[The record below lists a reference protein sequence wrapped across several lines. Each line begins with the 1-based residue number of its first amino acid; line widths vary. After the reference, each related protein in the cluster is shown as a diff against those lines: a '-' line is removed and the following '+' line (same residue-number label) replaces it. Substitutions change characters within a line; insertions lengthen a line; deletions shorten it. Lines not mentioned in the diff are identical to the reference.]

1 MEFTV
6 KTSKRQEIVDITE
19 KVKEAV
25 DKLIEQDKRRVCNKD
40 IQACLVYIG
49 HTTCG
54 ILINE
59 NYDEDVKQDILGFL
73 KETVK
78 ETGWKH
84 AEGNSDAHIKSA
96 LIGVSKIIP
105 IDNGELELGKWQ
117 GILFCEFDG
126 PRERKVVVRVV

>member
-6 KTSKRQEIVDITE
+6 KTSKREEIVDITE

-25 DKLIEQDKRRVCNKD
+25 NKLIEQNKRRVCNKD
-40 IQACLVYIG
+40 IQACLVYTG

-59 NYDEDVKQDILGFL
+59 NYDEDVKQDILTFL
-73 KETVK
+73 KENVK
-78 ETGWKH
+78 EIGWKH
-84 AEGNSDAHIKSA
+84 AEGNSAAHIKSA
-96 LIGVSKIIP
+96 LIGVSKVIP
-105 IDNGELELGKWQ
+105 IDNGKLELGKWQ